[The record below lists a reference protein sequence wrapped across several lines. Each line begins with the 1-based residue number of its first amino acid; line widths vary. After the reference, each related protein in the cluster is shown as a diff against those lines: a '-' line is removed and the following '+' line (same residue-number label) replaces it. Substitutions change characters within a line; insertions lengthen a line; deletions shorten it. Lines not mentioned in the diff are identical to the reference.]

1 MYGSPADAR
10 RQPSPP
16 GARHGQGRPLG
27 QPGVA
32 RAIAR
37 TIFSYVGWSQDRPAA
52 SPLPPLSPSAADDDT
67 VTGPSVGASPRQP
80 VDIEDDSAQSNG
92 AISINH
98 TGCDREKVFLDFLD
112 LARAQ
117 RGLFRLFSQQGAQNG
132 PRPPCYAYCRSR
144 GGCRPSATAEVWL
157 RRASVRPPD

>member
-10 RQPSPP
+10 RQPSPQAA
-16 GARHGQGRPLG
+16 GHGHGRPPDG
-27 QPGVA
+27 GEPQGVA

-80 VDIEDDSAQSNG
+80 VDIEDEEHPPNAWGDV
-92 AISINH
+92 AIAWE
-98 TGCDREKVFLDFLD
+98 CER
-112 LARAQ
+112 
-117 RGLFRLFSQQGAQNG
+117 
-132 PRPPCYAYCRSR
+132 
-144 GGCRPSATAEVWL
+144 
-157 RRASVRPPD
+157 